1 MFKRFNSK
9 GIYYIY
15 LISSALVVVAAFNLL
30 SSVLIQTMI
39 WYPNSGNFSFELLFS
54 FLFGFSYSLVGLLIL
69 LYIKKRSYNELDVKI
84 DKKEVYF
91 VTGLILLLLSLPM
104 IFVTIYSLLTFI
116 FILIVDNGQMFS
128 FDYSRQHNISIIIA
142 FFQNAIA
149 ISKVVIALILIKK
162 SSYYMSKKQESEE
175 KVIL

>member
-30 SSVLIQTMI
+30 SSVSIQTMI

-54 FLFGFSYSLVGLLIL
+54 FLFGFSYSLVSLLIL
-69 LYIKKRSYNELDVKI
+69 LYIKKRSYKELDVKS

-91 VTGLILLLLSLPM
+91 MTGLILLLLSLPM
-104 IFVTIYSLLTFI
+104 ILVTIYSSLTFI
-116 FILIVDNGQMFS
+116 VILIVDIEQIFGGDFS
-128 FDYSRQHNISIIIA
+128 RHHNISIIIA
-142 FFQNAIA
+142 FIQNAIA
-149 ISKVVIALILIKK
+149 VCKVVIALILIKK
-162 SSYYMSKKQESEE
+162 STYFMSTKQESEE
-175 KVIL
+175 KVII